1 MYTLRCTAVLLR
13 RLQHLTPAGSGPEP
27 APTTALGDWYANR
40 LNIGRHRLILCTNER
55 SLLSVVVPAKD
66 LPQLP
71 ARLTTSVARLLVR
84 IGVPPAL
91 AWAEIQA
98 MQHVRFGPT
107 RSKSVLGSMNEF
119 VYQVDAEFSYS
130 SEVVYLDG
138 VDLRLS
144 EVPCGPLKYRNP
156 AEVALDLIS
165 RAALQ
170 SL

>member
-1 MYTLRCTAVLLR
+1 MYTLRCTAALLH
-13 RLQHLTPAGSGPEP
+13 RLQAPTPTGSGSEP

-40 LNIGRHRLILCTNER
+40 LNIGRHRLVLCTNER

-71 ARLTTSVARLLVR
+71 ARLITSLGRLFLR

-91 AWAEIQA
+91 AWAELQA
-98 MQHVRFGPT
+98 MQEVRFGPT
-107 RSKSVLGSMNEF
+107 RSRSILGSMNDF
-119 VYQVDAEFSYS
+119 VIQVDAEFSRDV
-130 SEVVYLDG
+130 EIVYLDG

-156 AEVALDLIS
+156 AEVALELIT
-165 RAALQ
+165 RAA
-170 SL
+170 

>member
-27 APTTALGDWYANR
+27 VPTTALGDWYANR
-40 LNIGRHRLILCTNER
+40 LNLGRHRLILCTNER

-71 ARLTTSVARLLVR
+71 DRLVTSAGRLFTR

-91 AWAEIQA
+91 AWAELQA
-98 MQHVRFGPT
+98 MQEVRFGPT
-107 RSKSVLGSMNEF
+107 RSRSVLGSMNDF
-119 VYQVDAEFSYS
+119 VYQVDAEFS
-130 SEVVYLDG
+130 EGEDVVYLDE

-156 AEVALDLIS
+156 AEVALDLMT
-165 RAALQ
+165 RAA
-170 SL
+170 